1 MSKLK
6 FLNIFYN
13 LLTKFNMQ
21 KISSVH
27 FANVLVSHEVET
39 YIKNT
44 PLEEKLT
51 GDTINLVTQILLGTK
66 CDP

>member
-1 MSKLK
+1 
-6 FLNIFYN
+6 
-13 LLTKFNMQ
+13 MQ